1 MCTDSTRPT
10 NHPLLTEHRQALF
23 RLLVE
28 LLLTLL
34 VALILR
40 HYATAVIEATTL
52 SGLGERYGYPS
63 FGEAERWRSPSPDE
77 RAAYAVWLRW
87 AAPRWLPAWAM
98 LGGLAL
104 WLARGHTPALR
115 PLLGASV
122 GALIGLFSGPLPL
135 IGPTSAPALALSAGV
150 GTIAGALIWAVR
162 PRRRGGP
169 LAPATV
175 AQALLWPAFAL
186 LAGMSWLALA
196 DFAAGA
202 DPKAQYLA
210 IRGAQG
216 LLLATLS
223 GLLTTVCRTPIA
235 RQTLRLAQWLS
246 GALGDRRRWPV
257 FIGGLLLV
265 IALGLLG
272 RLRAATWFGLVIGF
286 GQPHLSGELLR
297 ALALLSIAWVGYRS
311 GEWSDGIRWRFLTV
325 AHGLVLLG
333 LWLSKDGG
341 PALVIGLLALLWLA
355 SWPLKK
361 RLAVDRPVRRRMAAA
376 LALLL
381 VVGTVALWRSALHD
395 FLPNF
400 SPLAAARDGD
410 RQHPETGR
418 RDDMLRIQWLMAAAP
433 AGGFGPG
440 RVPWCGAAAQLGEK
454 ACLKDAALRDGA
466 PLQTPEDFAVALWVS
481 YYGAPLTWIGLGVLA
496 GWLLALVLAASPAH
510 WPRPG
515 RFTADDMNAHLLF
528 WLVAVAALGL
538 LAQTLIALGGSL
550 RWSLL
555 SGLPL
560 PLMAYGKTSLIVA
573 AAWMGLAQRSTA

>member
-1 MCTDSTRPT
+1 MPTDSSRPT
-10 NHPLLTEHRQALF
+10 NHLQKADRRQALF

-40 HYATAVIEATTL
+40 HFAAAVFEQATTL
-52 SGLGERYGYPS
+52 SGLGERYGHLS
-63 FGEAERWRSPSPDE
+63 FGEAQRWRGPSPDE

-87 AAPRWLPAWAM
+87 AAPFWLPAWVM

-104 WLARGHTPALR
+104 WLARGRTPALR

-122 GALIGLFSGPLPL
+122 GALLGLFGGPLA
-135 IGPTSAPALALSAGV
+135 GSTNAPALALSAGV
-150 GTIAGALIWAVR
+150 GTIVGALSWAVR
-162 PRRRGGP
+162 ARRRGGS

-175 AQALLWPAFAL
+175 AQAILWPAFAL

-202 DPKAQYLA
+202 DPKAQFLA
-210 IRGAQG
+210 IHGAQG

-223 GLLTTVCRTPIA
+223 ALLATVCRTSIA

-246 GALGDRRRWPV
+246 GALGGRQRWHI
-257 FIGGLLLV
+257 FTGGLLLV

-272 RLRAATWFGLVIGF
+272 RPHTATLFGLAIGF

-311 GEWSDGIRWRFLTV
+311 GEWSDGIRWRFLIVTN
-325 AHGLVLLG
+325 GLVLLG

-355 SWPLKK
+355 SWPLKA

-381 VVGTVALWRSALHD
+381 VVGPVALWRSALHD
-395 FLPNF
+395 VMPNF
-400 SPLAAARDGD
+400 SLLAAARDGD
-410 RQHPETGR
+410 RQHPETSR

-440 RVPWCGAAAQLGEK
+440 HTPWCGATAQIGEK
-454 ACLKDAALRDGA
+454 TCLTGAARRDGA

-481 YYGAPLTWIGLGVLA
+481 YYGGLLTWVGLGVLA
-496 GWLLALVLAASPAH
+496 GWLLALVLAASPAR

-515 RFTADDMNAHLLF
+515 RFSADDMNAHLLF
-528 WLVAVAALGL
+528 WLVAIAALGL

-550 RWSLL
+550 RWTSL

-560 PLMAYGKTSLIVA
+560 PLMAYGKASLMVA
-573 AAWMGLAQRSTA
+573 AAWLGLAQRSTA